1 MPDPAYRP
9 RGGAHLRESL
19 YCEEGGQRLPPEAPA
34 LSAQRPAGEQD
45 RARRR
50 RGPHLRRDA
59 RGLRRGRRDRGPRA
73 SGPAALLDPP
83 ARGPCRR
90 PAGTPPDRPRPAPP
104 APAPPAR
111 PPADTP
117 PPPDHPFRP
126 P

>member
-45 RARRR
+45 RDRRR

-73 SGPAALLDPP
+73 SGHEDLLDL
-83 ARGPCRR
+83 
-90 PAGTPPDRPRPAPP
+90 DDAPP
-104 APAPPAR
+104 PR
-111 PPADTP
+111 P
-117 PPPDHPFRP
+117 PPPPPPHPPRHA
-126 P
+126 